1 MLKVALVR
9 LSRGEGQPV
18 YVIDTGFGGGKSFTL
33 ILLYHLFKNRH
44 LAKEYIVE
52 YGLDREYG
60 ILEPPQA
67 NVLAI
72 DCRRL
77 TKNTLWGE
85 IAASVGRYDEIK
97 EYDKN
102 RVQIKNIEVLK

>member
-77 TKNTLWGE
+77 RIRYGGRLLLQSADMMKLKNT
-85 IAASVGRYDEIK
+85 IK
-97 EYDKN
+97 
-102 RVQIKNIEVLK
+102 IECK